1 MTVQG
6 ACAQCA
12 LCKPPAKVQ
21 GAFTQYLCLC
31 EGFGVACFP
40 LGPTGLGHHDSA
52 WWKVTGKLAKK
63 GTGTAENR
71 ACSLEELKV
80 PDQP

>member
-1 MTVQG
+1 M
-6 ACAQCA
+6 
-12 LCKPPAKVQ
+12 
-21 GAFTQYLCLC
+21 
-31 EGFGVACFP
+31 ACFP